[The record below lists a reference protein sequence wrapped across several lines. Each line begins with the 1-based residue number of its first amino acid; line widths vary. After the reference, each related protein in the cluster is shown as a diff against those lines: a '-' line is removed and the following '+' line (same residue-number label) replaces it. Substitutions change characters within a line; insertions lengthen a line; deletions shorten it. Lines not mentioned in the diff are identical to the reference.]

1 VKLDILQGKTSK
13 RIVVFIQSSISANGA
28 GLTGLVTNSGGLTWY
43 YWREETG
50 NAAGTIVNIVSA
62 TRGTFTSSGFIEI
75 DSSNLPGFYEL
86 GVPNAVLATGAT
98 WAVMMLQGAAN
109 MVPCPVEIQLTA
121 YDPYNAT
128 TLGLTNLDAAITTRL
143 APTTAGRTLDVAATG
158 EAGLD
163 FDNIKDASGAH
174 TLTNIRVPNVTL
186 TDTVTTYT
194 GNTVQTGDAYARI
207 GLAGAGLTAL
217 GDTRIANLDATVSSR
232 STYAGGAVASVT
244 GSVGSVTAAVTVG
257 TNNDKT
263 GYSLSA
269 GQLFIKKNT
278 ALANFEFLMV
288 SSTDHITPKTGLTI
302 TAQRSIDGGAFAAC
316 ANAATELSAGI
327 YVINL
332 NASDLNG
339 VVITF
344 KFSGTGADTRYLTMV
359 TQT

>member
-1 VKLDILQGKTSK
+1 MKLDILQGKTSK
-13 RIVVFIQSSISANGA
+13 RIVVFIQSSISTNGA
-28 GLTGLVTNSGGLTWY
+28 GLTGLVNNSGGLTWY
-43 YWREETG
+43 YWREDTG

-75 DSSNLPGFYEL
+75 DATNLPGFYEL
-86 GVPNAVLATGAT
+86 GVPNAVLASGAT

-128 TLGLTNLDAAITTRL
+128 TLGLTNLDA
-143 APTTAGRTLDVAATG
+143 
-158 EAGLD
+158 
-163 FDNIKDASGAH
+163 
-174 TLTNIRVPNVTL
+174 
-186 TDTVTTYT
+186 
-194 GNTVQTGDAYARI
+194 
-207 GLAGAGLTAL
+207 
-217 GDTRIANLDATVSSR
+217 TVSSR

-244 GSVGSVTAAVTVG
+244 APVTIT
-257 TNNDKT
+257 
-263 GYSLSA
+263 A

-339 VVITF
+339 SVITF

>member
-1 VKLDILQGKTSK
+1 MKLDILQGKTSK
-13 RIVVFIQSSISANGA
+13 RIVVFIQSSISTNGA
-28 GLTGLVTNSGGLTWY
+28 GLTGLVNNSGGLTWY
-43 YWREETG
+43 YWREDTG

-75 DSSNLPGFYEL
+75 DATNLPGFYEL

-128 TLGLTNLDAAITTRL
+128 TLGLTNLDA
-143 APTTAGRTLDVAATG
+143 
-158 EAGLD
+158 
-163 FDNIKDASGAH
+163 
-174 TLTNIRVPNVTL
+174 
-186 TDTVTTYT
+186 
-194 GNTVQTGDAYARI
+194 
-207 GLAGAGLTAL
+207 
-217 GDTRIANLDATVSSR
+217 TVSSR

-244 GSVGSVTAAVTVG
+244 APVTIT
-257 TNNDKT
+257 
-263 GYSLSA
+263 A

-339 VVITF
+339 SVITF

>member
-13 RIVVFIQSSISANGA
+13 RIVVFIQSSISTNGA
-28 GLTGLVTNSGGLTWY
+28 GLTGLVNNSSGLTWY
-43 YWREETG
+43 YWREDTG
-50 NAAGTIVNIVSA
+50 NAAGTQVSIVSA

-75 DSSNLPGFYEL
+75 DATNLPGFYEL
-86 GVPNAVLATGAT
+86 GVPNAVLASGAT

-128 TLGLTNLDAAITTRL
+128 TLGLTNLDA
-143 APTTAGRTLDVAATG
+143 
-158 EAGLD
+158 
-163 FDNIKDASGAH
+163 
-174 TLTNIRVPNVTL
+174 
-186 TDTVTTYT
+186 
-194 GNTVQTGDAYARI
+194 
-207 GLAGAGLTAL
+207 
-217 GDTRIANLDATVSSR
+217 TVSSR

-244 GSVGSVTAAVTVG
+244 APVTIT
-257 TNNDKT
+257 
-263 GYSLSA
+263 A

-339 VVITF
+339 AVITF

>member
-1 VKLDILQGKTSK
+1 MKLDILQGKTSK
-13 RIVVFIQSSISANGA
+13 RIVVFIQSSISTNGA
-28 GLTGLVTNSGGLTWY
+28 GLTGLVNNSSGLTWY
-43 YWREETG
+43 YWREDTG
-50 NAAGTIVNIVSA
+50 NAAGTQVSIVSA

-75 DSSNLPGFYEL
+75 DATNLPGFYEL
-86 GVPNAVLATGAT
+86 GVPNAVLASGAT

-128 TLGLTNLDAAITTRL
+128 TLGLTNLDA
-143 APTTAGRTLDVAATG
+143 
-158 EAGLD
+158 
-163 FDNIKDASGAH
+163 
-174 TLTNIRVPNVTL
+174 
-186 TDTVTTYT
+186 
-194 GNTVQTGDAYARI
+194 
-207 GLAGAGLTAL
+207 
-217 GDTRIANLDATVSSR
+217 TVSSR

-244 GSVGSVTAAVTVG
+244 APVTIT
-257 TNNDKT
+257 
-263 GYSLSA
+263 A

-339 VVITF
+339 AVITF

>member
-1 VKLDILQGKTSK
+1 MKLDILQGKTSK
-13 RIVVFIQSSISANGA
+13 RIVVFIQSSISTNGA
-28 GLTGLVTNSGGLTWY
+28 GLTGLVNNSGGLTWY
-43 YWREETG
+43 YWREDTG

-75 DSSNLPGFYEL
+75 DATNLPGFYEL

-128 TLGLTNLDAAITTRL
+128 TLGLTNLDA
-143 APTTAGRTLDVAATG
+143 
-158 EAGLD
+158 
-163 FDNIKDASGAH
+163 
-174 TLTNIRVPNVTL
+174 
-186 TDTVTTYT
+186 
-194 GNTVQTGDAYARI
+194 
-207 GLAGAGLTAL
+207 
-217 GDTRIANLDATVSSR
+217 TVSSR

-244 GSVGSVTAAVTVG
+244 APVTIT
-257 TNNDKT
+257 
-263 GYSLSA
+263 A

-339 VVITF
+339 AVITF

>member
-1 VKLDILQGKTSK
+1 MKLDILQGKTSK
-13 RIVVFIQSSISANGA
+13 RIVVFIQSSISTNGA
-28 GLTGLVTNSGGLTWY
+28 GLTGLVNNSGGLTWY
-43 YWREETG
+43 YWREDTG

-75 DSSNLPGFYEL
+75 DATNLPGFYEL

-128 TLGLTNLDAAITTRL
+128 TLGLTNLDATI
-143 APTTAGRTLDVAATG
+143 
-158 EAGLD
+158 
-163 FDNIKDASGAH
+163 
-174 TLTNIRVPNVTL
+174 
-186 TDTVTTYT
+186 
-194 GNTVQTGDAYARI
+194 
-207 GLAGAGLTAL
+207 
-217 GDTRIANLDATVSSR
+217 SSR

-244 GSVGSVTAAVTVG
+244 APVTIT
-257 TNNDKT
+257 
-263 GYSLSA
+263 A

-339 VVITF
+339 SVITF

>member
-1 VKLDILQGKTSK
+1 MKLDILQGKTSK

-28 GLTGLVTNSGGLTWY
+28 GLTGLVNNSGGLTWY
-43 YWREETG
+43 YWREDTG

-86 GVPNAVLATGAT
+86 GVPNAVLASGAT

-128 TLGLTNLDAAITTRL
+128 TLGLTNLDA
-143 APTTAGRTLDVAATG
+143 
-158 EAGLD
+158 
-163 FDNIKDASGAH
+163 
-174 TLTNIRVPNVTL
+174 
-186 TDTVTTYT
+186 
-194 GNTVQTGDAYARI
+194 
-207 GLAGAGLTAL
+207 
-217 GDTRIANLDATVSSR
+217 TVSSR

-244 GSVGSVTAAVTVG
+244 GAVGSVTAAVTVG

-263 GYSLSA
+263 GYSLLA

-339 VVITF
+339 SVITF